1 MKKGNV
7 NIVRDHRE
15 NQKNKKIS
23 IRPNNW
29 GVCFCADKHC
39 AELPPDERERDSNR
53 RIFIILCEIWQ
64 NLCCCLSVCW
74 PNSHIT
80 NQLAIL
86 TNKSRELILLYLNY
100 LSNDRSEFIRWLFF
114 SLQIGSSAINIIIKS
129 VKNSPRAMNKFF
141 SLISQRPDAFVCIKL
156 ENYILQEWPL
166 LLLLLYIIQS
176 SIDDKTWDS
185 SWADFVFATSRLCTK
200 SIAYIYNLFTIK
212 SGENIYT

>member
-86 TNKSRELILLYLNY
+86 TNKSRDLILLYLSY
-100 LSNDRSEFIRWLFF
+100 SNDRSEFIRWLFF
-114 SLQIGSSAINIIIKS
+114 SLEIGSSAINIIIKS

-166 LLLLLYIIQS
+166 LLLLYYTIFYRRQNVGQQLSWFCVCNVETLYKKY
-176 SIDDKTWDS
+176 SIH
-185 SWADFVFATSRLCTK
+185 L
-200 SIAYIYNLFTIK
+200 
-212 SGENIYT
+212 

>member
-129 VKNSPRAMNKFF
+129 VKNSPRARKSSFLLFF
-141 SLISQRPDAFVCIKL
+141 PTSGCFCVYKII
-156 ENYILQEWPL
+156 E
-166 LLLLLYIIQS
+166 LYTTRMTSSSSS
-176 SIDDKTWDS
+176 SIYYTIFYRRQNVGQQL
-185 SWADFVFATSRLCTK
+185 SWFCVCNVETLYK
-200 SIAYIYNLFTIK
+200 KYSIHL
-212 SGENIYT
+212 